1 MSPLDRRS
9 FLLRGGCALA
19 ALATGCAS
27 LVAVRVVSEDGV
39 VRLSLP
45 DHPSLAG
52 AGGWLKV
59 QPDTWDAPLYVLA
72 LEDGDYAAVSPVCTH
87 QGCTVDIAG
96 PRLVCPCHGS
106 TYDREGRVLRG
117 PAENALRRFPV
128 RGTQAGEIL
137 IDIRGAA

>member
-1 MSPLDRRS
+1 MTPLDRRA
-9 FLLRGGCALA
+9 FLLRGSCALA

-27 LVAVRVVSEDGV
+27 LVAVRVVPEDGL
-39 VRLSLP
+39 VRLVLP

-59 QPDTWDAPLYVLA
+59 QPETWDVPLYVLA
-72 LEDGDYAAVSPVCTH
+72 IEGGSYAAVSPICTH

-128 RGTQAGEIL
+128 RTTAAGEIL
-137 IDIRGAA
+137 IDIGGAE

>member
-1 MSPLDRRS
+1 MSALDRRA
-9 FLLRGGCALA
+9 FVLRGGCALA
-19 ALATGCAS
+19 ALMTGCAS
-27 LVAVRVVSEDGV
+27 LVAVRVIPENGV
-39 VRLSLP
+39 VRLSPL

-72 LEDGDYAAVSPVCTH
+72 LDDGGYAAVSPICTH

-117 PAENALRRFPV
+117 PAESALRRFPV
-128 RGTQAGEIL
+128 RAGAGGEIL
-137 IDIRGAA
+137 VDIGGAA